1 MALEVF
7 HFFADSP
14 VVKNDTSWV
23 ITIQNIKMIMKL
35 KNPWV
40 FQWKIGK
47 TETMICTST
56 KYGGVMQM
64 FPSSG
69 SGMVK
74 SPKKTGINHS
84 KKDTGM
90 SIPKIYGI

>member
-40 FQWKIGK
+40 FQ
-47 TETMICTST
+47 
-56 KYGGVMQM
+56 
-64 FPSSG
+64 
-69 SGMVK
+69 
-74 SPKKTGINHS
+74 
-84 KKDTGM
+84 
-90 SIPKIYGI
+90 